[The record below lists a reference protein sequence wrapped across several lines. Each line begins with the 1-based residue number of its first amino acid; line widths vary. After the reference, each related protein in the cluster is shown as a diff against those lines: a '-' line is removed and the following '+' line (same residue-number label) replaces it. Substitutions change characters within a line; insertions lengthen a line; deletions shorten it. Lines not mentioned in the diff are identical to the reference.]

1 MTVRAM
7 GRWDSL
13 PFNLGEFMRLGRNA
27 NLLVLSGG
35 VVSVPYGYLVVL
47 QTIYLK
53 SIGFDAG
60 AIGIVLGLSTLV
72 GSLLTIPFGI
82 LSDRYSKK
90 WILIVGE
97 LLSGVA
103 WLAYGFSTDLNVI
116 YASSFLMGVGNA
128 TFSASTALLAEETT
142 DNERT
147 AAFSLSFFAYTLGS
161 TIGAL
166 GCGIPDL
173 LAANYGWSVIESYRP
188 LYLGAFAFGLLSGA
202 MLLPLK
208 EPQRTRKEVRIVP
221 TKSRTEIVKLATAN
235 GIVALGAGFAIP
247 LLPLWLF
254 LKFGVTGG
262 ELAVLNVITNGLM
275 AASYLMAPALVR
287 RVGHVGG
294 IVSVQLSATAL
305 LLAMPLAQSYQV
317 VAVLFVA
324 RSFLMNLAGPINS
337 AFMMGIVHP
346 EERASAAAI
355 SSSFSGVSW
364 GLPNSLGQGMGGFMF
379 KVGMLDQ
386 PLYVCGT
393 LYGVATS
400 LFYWF
405 FRGRDTRPKSEASE
419 NKGE

>member
-1 MTVRAM
+1 M

-13 PFNLGEFMRLGRNA
+13 PFNLGEFMRLGRDA

-35 VVSVPYGYLVVL
+35 VVSVPYGYLMVL

-72 GSLLTIPFGI
+72 GSLLTVPFGI

-90 WILIVGE
+90 WILIAGE
-97 LLSGVA
+97 LLTAVA
-103 WLAYGFSTDLNVI
+103 WLAYGFSTDLNVL
-116 YASSFLMGVGNA
+116 YASSVLMGVGNA

-142 DNERT
+142 DSERT
-147 AAFSLSFFAYTLGS
+147 AAFSLSFFAYMLGS

-173 LAANYGWSVIESYRP
+173 LAATYGWSIMESYRP
-188 LYLGAFAFGLLSGA
+188 LYLGAFVFSLLSDA

-208 EPQRTRKEVRIVP
+208 EPQRARKEVRIVP
-221 TKSRTEIVKLATAN
+221 TKSRGEIVKLATTN

-305 LLAMPLAQSYQV
+305 LLAMPLAQSYQA
-317 VAVLFVA
+317 VAVLFVG

-337 AFMMGIVHP
+337 AFTMGIVHP

-379 KVGMLDQ
+379 KAGMLDQ

-393 LYGVATS
+393 LYGVATG

-405 FRGRDTRPKSEASE
+405 FRGRDAKPRSEVSGDKRE
-419 NKGE
+419 